1 MSPEASKAGP
11 RAPTHYGTVVYL
23 PERNGWVVKVN
34 NPSAMTPLSLSVH
47 EDLGVRVFWTK
58 GQAEAALYAIYTGD
72 AGDF

>member
-1 MSPEASKAGP
+1 MQNLQPLGTFSDV
-11 RAPTHYGTVVYL
+11 RALGG
-23 PERNGWVVKVN
+23 RCGR

-58 GQAEAALYAIYTGD
+58 GQAEAALYAIYSGD